1 MRTLFLLFI
10 SSLFVT
16 AAVFAQGTTSKAT
29 TPKKATG
36 QQQKAKDGLFAK
48 GPVAT
53 LGDIQFGAM
62 VGPSLSGAIVKY
74 PAYQVSGARP
84 GLGFEIGGFADIPLP
99 NKLYSFRPSL
109 SYSLERASAVVE
121 GDRSSVHISFIK
133 LPLDVIYHS
142 KAMEGRL
149 FFGAGPFLA
158 YNLGGKYNWANTRV
172 QSISFGSDQGDY
184 GRTYKRLDV
193 GINLLGGYQLNKQIV
208 FGAHF
213 DFGLL
218 NMIHMT
224 EDPDEAHKASI
235 RTLNFGVTAG
245 YVFGGE

>member
-1 MRTLFLLFI
+1 MRTLLLLLMLSF
-10 SSLFVT
+10 FGT
-16 AAVFAQGTTSKAT
+16 TAVFAQGRTTKETS
-29 TPKKATG
+29 PKKAAG
-36 QQQKAKDGLFAK
+36 QQKKAADGLFAK
-48 GPVAT
+48 GPLPASGEV
-53 LGDIQFGAM
+53 QFGAM
-62 VGPSLSGAIVKY
+62 IGPGLSGAIVKY

-142 KAMEGRL
+142 TAMENRL

-158 YNLGGKYNWANTRV
+158 YNLGGKYNWSNTRV

-218 NMIHMT
+218 NMVHTM
-224 EDPDEAHKASI
+224 EDPDAKKASI
-235 RTLNFGVTAG
+235 RTLNLGVTAG
-245 YVFGGE
+245 YVFGGK